1 MFSRETQVKLARAAR
16 TDAGVHAAGNVV
28 SMKLINA
35 IPGVPDLVARINE
48 ELPPEI
54 RIWSIVRTCAI
65 LAHIA
70 AHPPSGAGTKLVQR
84 ENVCPLP
91 FPICVAC
98 LH

>member
-1 MFSRETQVKLARAAR
+1 
-16 TDAGVHAAGNVV
+16 
-28 SMKLINA
+28 MKLINA

-54 RIWSIVRTCAI
+54 RIWSIVCPYAMLVHI
-65 LAHIA
+65 LAH
-70 AHPPSGAGTKLVQR
+70 PSTGAGTKLVQR

-91 FPICVAC
+91 FSICIAC